1 LFAAPSGTIDGTER
15 GAFMPKKSRLSEAA
29 DAVKTV
35 AGAALGAAAVA
46 ATGVVVTKVA
56 GAIRRSG
63 KELEES
69 TPELQ
74 RLAGNTVSRTLLP
87 KKQKRAAATRKAR
100 SAKKTIAARKA
111 SKKRRAKR

>member
-1 LFAAPSGTIDGTER
+1 
-15 GAFMPKKSRLSEAA
+15 MPKKSRLSKAA

-56 GAIRRSG
+56 GAIRRG
-63 KELEES
+63 GQQLEDS
-69 TPELQ
+69 TPDLQ
-74 RLAGNTVSRTLLP
+74 RLAGNTVSKPLLP

-100 SAKKTIAARKA
+100 SAKKTTAAGKA

>member
-1 LFAAPSGTIDGTER
+1 
-15 GAFMPKKSRLSEAA
+15 MPKKSRLSEAA

-56 GAIRRSG
+56 GAIRRG
-63 KELEES
+63 GQQLEDS

-74 RLAGNTVSRTLLP
+74 RLAGNTVSKPLLP
-87 KKQKRAAATRKAR
+87 KKPKRVAAARKAR
-100 SAKKTIAARKA
+100 KAKRTIAAKKA

>member
-1 LFAAPSGTIDGTER
+1 
-15 GAFMPKKSRLSEAA
+15 MPKKSRLSEVT

-56 GAIRRSG
+56 GAIRRG
-63 KELEES
+63 GEQLEDS

-74 RLAGNTVSRTLLP
+74 RLAGNTVSKPLLP
-87 KKQKRAAATRKAR
+87 KRQKRAAATRRAR
-100 SAKKTIAARKA
+100 SAKITIAARKA

>member
-1 LFAAPSGTIDGTER
+1 
-15 GAFMPKKSRLSEAA
+15 MPKKSRLSEAT

-56 GAIRRSG
+56 GAIRRG
-63 KELEES
+63 GQQLEES

-74 RLAGNTVSRTLLP
+74 RLAANTVSKPLLP
-87 KKQKRAAATRKAR
+87 RRQKRAAATRKAR
-100 SAKKTIAARKA
+100 SAKRTIAARKG
-111 SKKRRAKR
+111 SKKVRAKR

>member
-1 LFAAPSGTIDGTER
+1 MDWRIER
-15 GAFMPKKSRLSEAA
+15 GACMPKKSRLSKAA

-56 GAIRRSG
+56 GAIRRG
-63 KELEES
+63 GQQLEDS
-69 TPELQ
+69 TPDLQ
-74 RLAGNTVSRTLLP
+74 RLAGNTVSKPLLP